1 MATNSNLPSGAFIT
15 TLSGKRCTAVPK
27 AKAVTSSSTEAET
40 TSTSS
45 SSTSTSTSTSSSS
58 SSTST
63 STSSSLSSSSTS
75 TSTSTS
81 TTAQATT
88 TAAAA
93 PVVPPAIAPVLTDT
107 TTTAAAAA
115 PAPQQTLTS
124 ATSATSIA
132 QIGTQVSPGAPIQTS
147 TSVAATPLS
156 SVTTPTTTT
165 ATTNIPVVAAPTI
178 QTPESELQSQATQAD
193 DNNDLASTASAADTT
208 SIAADPLAPVE
219 SSVLSESSA
228 AASALSSI
236 TAGNAALLTTIGTA
250 SNANGGQ
257 AEATGTTTGG
267 SGTSVSSNSKGIS
280 TSTTVAVVGGV
291 VGGVV
296 AFALIAFLVWFWR
309 KRLRQKRRSTL
320 LTPLGPESGF
330 GSAGEKVPYSI
341 SRNSIGPTGIAEKLK
356 ALVGVNVRKIR
367 GRFGGHSRS
376 PSVNLNRGNSQYLE
390 RPAHSRETS
399 ADYGSSAKDRLLGFF
414 GRFNDKVR
422 GERDD
427 NEPSSTRAMK
437 PAAARSNSQP
447 DFLTLLSMD
456 DKQLAAQASQ
466 GRTSM
471 NNPRRSQSAGS
482 NEHFLGRLNLN
493 FDSAN
498 PFSDDN
504 AMLRDS
510 AKVAPLTIM
519 NPDNPFSD
527 ANAVQQPTATKQTGP
542 ATYVQNIRRSRGM
555 SVGGATTRPSSNAPS
570 VWRESSTSVESFA
583 TRRNK
588 FRSDPFDLDRPE
600 LLSSSAGSQAPM
612 PTRDSRASRSSSGVR
627 ASGGPL
633 PPHPAHTRNP
643 SLTSSKY
650 SSGVASIDQWSDPGP
665 DVGPASSRY
674 DSPTPTGERRGT
686 GPRKSGGSQ
695 GSVGKAY

>member
-15 TLSGKRCTAVPK
+15 TLSGKRCTAIPK
-27 AKAVTSSSTEAET
+27 AKAHRGGGNLDVVKLNIDIHVNFLIVIFHIDVDVVKLVLVIYVDLDLDHSTSNDNGGGRSST
-40 TSTSS
+40 
-45 SSTSTSTSTSSSS
+45 
-58 SSTST
+58 
-63 STSSSLSSSSTS
+63 
-75 TSTSTS
+75 
-81 TTAQATT
+81 
-88 TAAAA
+88 
-93 PVVPPAIAPVLTDT
+93 PVLTDT
-107 TTTAAAAA
+107 TTTAAAPA

-165 ATTNIPVVAAPTI
+165 NIPVVATPTI
-178 QTPESELQSQATQAD
+178 PTPESELQSQATQAD

-228 AASALSSI
+228 TALSSI

-267 SGTSVSSNSKGIS
+267 GGTSASSNSKGIS

-309 KRLRQKRRSTL
+309 KRIRQKRRSTL
-320 LTPLGPESGF
+320 LTLLGPESGF

-356 ALVGVNVRKIR
+356 ALVGVNVRKVR

-447 DFLTLLSMD
+447 DFLSLLSMD
-456 DKQLAAQASQ
+456 NKQLAAQASQ

-510 AKVAPLTIM
+510 AKVAPLIIM

-555 SVGGATTRPSSNAPS
+555 SVGGATTRPSSNAAS

-674 DSPTPTGERRGT
+674 DSPAPTGEQRGT
-686 GPRKSGGSQ
+686 GARKSGGSQ

>member
-1 MATNSNLPSGAFIT
+1 MATNGNLPSGAFIT
-15 TLSGKRCTAVPK
+15 TLSGKRCTAIPK
-27 AKAVTSSSTEAET
+27 AKNYDIDIDIFILIIVIIVELLVVIVIDVNFDFNFNLDYGTNTS
-40 TSTSS
+40 
-45 SSTSTSTSTSSSS
+45 
-58 SSTST
+58 
-63 STSSSLSSSSTS
+63 
-75 TSTSTS
+75 
-81 TTAQATT
+81 T

-93 PVVPPAIAPVLTDT
+93 VPA
-107 TTTAAAAA
+107 
-115 PAPQQTLTS
+115 QQTLTS

-132 QIGTQVSPGAPIQTS
+132 QIGTQVSPVAPIQTTSS
-147 TSVAATPLS
+147 TSSSVAVAPLS
-156 SVTTPTTTT
+156 SVTVPTTTT
-165 ATTNIPVVAAPTI
+165 TPVVAAPT
-178 QTPESELQSQATQAD
+178 TPESELLQSQATQTQAD
-193 DNNDLASTASAADTT
+193 DNNGLASTASAVETT
-208 SIAADPLAPVE
+208 PAAALESLVAPIE
-219 SSVLSESSA
+219 SSVLSESSTLA
-228 AASALSSI
+228 AESSI

-250 SNANGGQ
+250 ANANGGQ
-257 AEATGTTTGG
+257 AEATGATTSG
-267 SGTSVSSNSKGIS
+267 SGTSAAGGSNGIS

-309 KRLRQKRRSTL
+309 KRIRQKRRSTL

-330 GSAGEKVPYSI
+330 GNASEKVPYSI
-341 SRNSIGPTGIAEKLK
+341 SRNSIGPTGLAEKLK
-356 ALVGVNVRKIR
+356 AAVGVNVRKIK

-376 PSVNLNRGNSQYLE
+376 PSVNMNRGNSQYLE

-399 ADYGSSAKDRLLGFF
+399 ADFGTSAKDRLLGFF
-414 GRFNDKVR
+414 GRFNDIAR
-422 GERDD
+422 SERDD
-427 NEPSSTRAMK
+427 NLSSSTRDMK
-437 PAAARSNSQP
+437 PMAARSNSQP

-456 DKQLAAQASQ
+456 DKQLAAQAGQ

-471 NNPRRSQSAGS
+471 SNPRRSQSAGS
-482 NEHFLGRLNLN
+482 NEHFLGRLNLD

-527 ANAVQQPTATKQTGP
+527 ANAVRPPTATKQAGP

-555 SVGGATTRPSSNAPS
+555 SVGGATTRPPSTNAPS
-570 VWRESSTSVESFA
+570 VWRESSASVESFA

-600 LLSSSAGSQAPM
+600 LLSSSAGSVPM
-612 PTRDSRASRSSSGVR
+612 LPRDSRASGGVR
-627 ASGGPL
+627 VSGGPL

-650 SSGVASIDQWSDPGP
+650 SSGVTSIDQWSDPGP

-674 DSPTPTGERRGT
+674 DSPTLSGERKAT
-686 GPRKSGGSQ
+686 GARRSGASQGSQ

>member
-15 TLSGKRCTAVPK
+15 TLSGKRCTAIPK
-27 AKAVTSSSTEAET
+27 AKAVTSSSTEAEA

-75 TSTSTS
+75 TSTST
-81 TTAQATT
+81 TAQATT

-107 TTTAAAAA
+107 TTTAAAA

-165 ATTNIPVVAAPTI
+165 TNIPVVATPTI

-228 AASALSSI
+228 TALSSI

-267 SGTSVSSNSKGIS
+267 SGTSASSNSKGIS

-309 KRLRQKRRSTL
+309 KRIRQKRRSTL

-686 GPRKSGGSQ
+686 GARKSGGSQ